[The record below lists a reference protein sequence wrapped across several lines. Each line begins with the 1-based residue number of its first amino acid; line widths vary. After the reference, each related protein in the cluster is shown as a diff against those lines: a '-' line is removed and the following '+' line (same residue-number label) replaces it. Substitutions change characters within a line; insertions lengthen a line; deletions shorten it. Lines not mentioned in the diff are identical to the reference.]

1 MNHADEQQTNISRT
15 ASELVKVLIE
25 ASEQGNPSLKTEHGI
40 GAKCEDGRIEAV
52 RMELPD
58 NFVAP
63 DDSSM
68 TPLQVT
74 CQRPPG
80 RDDDIFQTVSSNAY
94 GQDPCV
100 QEFGISISNRLANV
114 AAQTLPL
121 PRLKY
126 HDTSWE
132 ECIPS
137 IGHGNMMNKRMVN
150 GGSVRHWA
158 CINFSQYVTAE
169 IAPQLCNE
177 LIEIC
182 RTSGMIFEMNPVLT
196 IQCAGPEHC
205 DGVSFTDLKRAR
217 AAVPENNQS
226 FSDMEV
232 VVLSKNIVQDEF
244 QETSNAAGSTEE
256 PTCSTRIQSGAS
268 SLQNAEGD
276 VNMIEEAGRELDTGV
291 EPMVYSVC

>member
-1 MNHADEQQTNISRT
+1 
-15 ASELVKVLIE
+15 LVEVLIE

-40 GAKCEDGRIEAV
+40 AAKCEDGRIEAA

-114 AAQTLPL
+114 AAQTPPL

-132 ECIPS
+132 ECILS

-150 GGSVRHWA
+150 GGSIRHWA
-158 CINFSQYVTAE
+158 CINFSQYVTAV

-177 LIEIC
+177 LIEMC
-182 RTSGMIFEMNPVLT
+182 RT
-196 IQCAGPEHC
+196 
-205 DGVSFTDLKRAR
+205 
-217 AAVPENNQS
+217 
-226 FSDMEV
+226 
-232 VVLSKNIVQDEF
+232 
-244 QETSNAAGSTEE
+244 
-256 PTCSTRIQSGAS
+256 
-268 SLQNAEGD
+268 
-276 VNMIEEAGRELDTGV
+276 
-291 EPMVYSVC
+291 